1 MGVSVG
7 SGRGNV
13 KSHLHDTAAGLHSTP
28 CRVPS
33 DEFVGLG
40 QMGPRMAE
48 NILKKAHRLRAG
60 GKLTTEWPEE
70 AFGKIIQVNLE
81 GVLE

>member
-1 MGVSVG
+1 
-7 SGRGNV
+7 
-13 KSHLHDTAAGLHSTP
+13 
-28 CRVPS
+28 
-33 DEFVGLG
+33 
-40 QMGPRMAE
+40 MAE

-81 GVLE
+81 GVLEQMVRQGPGFAGSRP